1 MTNREVANAFAKGIS
16 ASTTNLWTNGAKI
29 FSYSTLMAQR
39 LPNGTIIVNA
49 CKYSNTTSHHQSY
62 IRAALEAKGE
72 KFTEVG
78 KGNYIPFGTYDLT
91 SYLKKAA

>member
-1 MTNREVANAFAKGIS
+1 MRNREVANAFAKGIS
-16 ASTTNLWTNGAKI
+16 ASGSNFWTNGVKI

-62 IRAALEAKGE
+62 VRAALEGK

-91 SYLKKAA
+91 RYIKKKAA